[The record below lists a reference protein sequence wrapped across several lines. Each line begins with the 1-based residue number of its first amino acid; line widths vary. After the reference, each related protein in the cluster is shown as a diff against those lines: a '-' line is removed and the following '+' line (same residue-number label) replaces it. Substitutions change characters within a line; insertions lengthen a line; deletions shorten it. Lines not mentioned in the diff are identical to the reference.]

1 MKYDKPSLHTT
12 PSPRATGVFRE
23 ATECG
28 SGSTKGSESPLATVG
43 KGFGEGVPLLL
54 RLFLTL
60 LFIFAVGKVVF
71 MYYNRTIEAF
81 TLRDVWDVWRHGL
94 SMDTSVSCY
103 LLIWPWLVSL
113 VAIFWRRMPLRWFL
127 VPYYVIVAILLGLI
141 LGGDTVLYEFWKF
154 KLNAAVFTYMSN
166 PEGATQSVST
176 LFLVTRIG
184 GILLAMCLIA
194 WLLIK
199 VAGTQLLHLPFTTY
213 HLPFTICSSSS
224 GRDRGGVS
232 WRHAALHLL
241 LAPFIFLGIRG
252 GIGTGVMN
260 VGVPYYSPKLFL
272 NHAAVNPSFSLLESF
287 KRTKNYAEMYNYLP
301 ETERAEV
308 FDTLYP
314 DATDD
319 ITDTLLTTQRPNVLI
334 VFMESFGGKFVEE
347 LGGVPGVSPNISRL
361 IPEGIFW
368 DNFYANSFRTDRGTV
383 STFSGWVAYPTAS
396 LMRMPDRLAG
406 IPALGQSLLRE
417 GYSTGYLYGGDITI
431 MGKRGYLVSAG
442 YEQFISDADFSLAE
456 AHKSKWGV
464 NDSLT
469 AQRMVQ
475 WVASQPQDKPWH
487 LVFQTLSSHE
497 PFEVPYQRL
506 SDKVLNAFAFTD
518 HCVGQLVDSL
528 RTLPSWDRTLVILLP
543 DHGFLY
549 ELTYE
554 DPTFFHCP
562 MLWLGG
568 AVRAPRRMS
577 VLMNQSDL
585 CATLLAQMGIRHDD
599 FPWSRNVLSRQYTYP
614 FVYSSFPS
622 GILFGDSTGV
632 SVFDITSNLPITE
645 QPAPSPERIRKAKA
659 LLQTT
664 YDGLGGQ

>member
-1 MKYDKPSLHTT
+1 MKYDEQPFHTT
-12 PSPRATGVFRE
+12 PSHCPSR
-23 ATECG
+23 
-28 SGSTKGSESPLATVG
+28 
-43 KGFGEGVPLLL
+43 GEKALLF

-60 LFIFAVGKVVF
+60 LLIFAVGKVVF
-71 MYYNRTIEAF
+71 MYYNRAIEAF
-81 TLRDVWDVWRHGL
+81 SLRDVWDVWRHGL

-113 VAIFWRRMPLRWFL
+113 VAIFWRRMPLKWFL
-127 VPYYVIVAILLGLI
+127 VPYYIIVAILLGLI
-141 LGGDTVLYEFWKF
+141 LGGDTILYEFWKF
-154 KLNAAVFTYMSN
+154 KLNAAVFAYMSN

-194 WLLIK
+194 WLLIR
-199 VAGTQLLHLPFTTY
+199 VGGTPC
-213 HLPFTICSSSS
+213 ISVK
-224 GRDRGGVS
+224 RRGWAVL
-232 WRHAALHLL
+232 LHLL

-260 VGVPYYSPKLFL
+260 VGVPYYSPRLFL
-272 NHAAVNPSFSLLESF
+272 NHSAVNPSFSLLESF

-301 ETERAEV
+301 EEERAEV
-308 FDTLYP
+308 FDSLYP
-314 DATDD
+314 DATED

-347 LGGVPGVSPNISRL
+347 LGGVPGVAPNISRL

-396 LMRMPDRLAG
+396 LMRMPDHLAG
-406 IPALGQSLLRE
+406 IPAFAQSLLRE

-469 AQRMVQ
+469 AHRMYQ

-487 LVFQTLSSHE
+487 LVLQTLSSHE

-506 SDKVLNAFAFTD
+506 DDKVLNAFAFTD

-528 RTLPSWDRTLVILLP
+528 RTLPSWDNTLVILLP

-554 DPTFFHCP
+554 NPTFFHCP
-562 MLWLGG
+562 MLWIGG
-568 AVRAPRRMS
+568 AVREPRRIS

-664 YDGLGGQ
+664 YDGLGGI